1 MHVTTDFQ
9 CSLSATAEH
18 SAYIF
23 HCTLCFITSAPNLDF
38 YPAINCDVRSVVV
51 WVIVTAHVWQLTSGF
66 HKSCLWLCTFLTDRF
81 LPHFKQGYV
90 GTFTTPT
97 YFVKED
103 GIKPPY
109 VCAQILLLDSGVRH
123 CATPSWKDKNL
134 PAPTWQPQGKT
145 EVPPR
150 KDHDNGTWCTRWHQC
165 QHRLN
170 NTDRQIEAYI
180 YSVSQKKSPPLGF
193 SENFSQ
199 TVGNF

>member
-1 MHVTTDFQ
+1 MYVRINFWTNTGENF
-9 CSLSATAEH
+9 LSCMSRLT
-18 SAYIF
+18 SSV
-23 HCTLCFITSAPNLDF
+23 HCQQQLNKVLISFIAPCVFITSAPNLEF
-38 YPAINCDVRSVVV
+38 YPAINCDVRSVVL

-109 VCAQILLLDSGVRH
+109 VCAQILLLDSEVRH
-123 CATPSWKDKNL
+123 CATSSWKDKNL

-150 KDHDNGTWCTRWHQC
+150 KDPDNGTWCTKWH
-165 QHRLN
+165 
-170 NTDRQIEAYI
+170 
-180 YSVSQKKSPPLGF
+180 V
-193 SENFSQ
+193 
-199 TVGNF
+199 